1 MKVFIKILDGK
12 NTFYYPAITTYAW
25 QLNQYRLKI
34 RYISNVMRLAQIFDT
49 EIERDINKIHRIKRI
64 AENDNCT
71 IEIMPVNNFLGTYLS
86 TGEKI
91 KAYKAI
97 SIFIGYLI
105 TLPMIILLIITYLL
119 A

>member
-12 NTFYYPAITTYAW
+12 NIFYYPDITTHAW
-25 QLNQYRLKI
+25 QLNQYGLKI
-34 RYISNVMRLAQIFDT
+34 CDISNVIRLAQIFDT
-49 EIERDINKIHRIKRI
+49 EIERDIDKIRRIKQI

-86 TGEKI
+86 TRKKI
-91 KAYKAI
+91 KVDKIALIYT
-97 SIFIGYLI
+97 GYFI

>member
-12 NTFYYPAITTYAW
+12 NTFYYPDITTYAW
-25 QLNQYRLKI
+25 QINLYKI
-34 RYISNVMRLAQIFDT
+34 RIRDISNVIRLAQIFDT
-49 EIERDINKIHRIKRI
+49 EIERDIDKIRRIKRI

-86 TGEKI
+86 TGKKI
-91 KAYKAI
+91 KAYKII
-97 SIFIGYLI
+97 SIFTVFLI
-105 TLPMIILLIITYLL
+105 ILPMIILSIITYLL